1 MIAVVVHADV
11 VLAGVPIPEHRML
24 EVVDDLLGYDPDE
37 PRRALTGG
45 EARALVQA
53 GYAEPV
59 ELDIGEISR
68 SLDGR
73 QRA

>member
-11 VLAGVPIPEHRML
+11 VLAGVTIPTHRML
-24 EVVDDLLGYDPDE
+24 EVVEEFVDYDVDE
-37 PRRALTGG
+37 PRHAVTPG

-53 GYAEPV
+53 GHAQPV
-59 ELDIGEISR
+59 ELDFDGISR

-73 QRA
+73 QPA